1 MKAEEFYRK
10 SFQLSDE
17 TELQRLTEITE
28 LVHLR
33 KGERICQEGERQNKV
48 TFLLRGLLRGYF
60 LNANGR
66 DITDCF
72 VFQYGTPAMA
82 CLALEEPSTI
92 TIEAIAESDVLSL
105 PMQAVLDL
113 LERRPELYQVYNR
126 FLLAALQT
134 HWEVKTIMY
143 QYPALQRY
151 QWFLR
156 TYPGLSEQVSGKHIA
171 SFLGMTQVTLS
182 RLRRAIR
189 EEQNDR

>member
-60 LNANGR
+60 LDANGR

-82 CLALEEPSTI
+82 CLALEKPSTI

>member
-60 LNANGR
+60 LDANGR